1 MLNLFRHRINKRNGV
16 ETDEIPILILIYE
29 AEKILWIQAVEE
41 GRKEGRKI
49 ITARAHFGEIN
60 RVLITRPRQA
70 KVGPS

>member
-1 MLNLFRHRINKRNGV
+1 M

-60 RVLITRPRQA
+60 RVLITRPR
-70 KVGPS
+70 